1 MAEGVENEATGDL
14 LAHMDCD
21 IPQGYLIGHPLPAA
35 EMERWL
41 RERTHAA
48 A

>member
-1 MAEGVENEATGDL
+1 VAEGVEDEATRDL
-14 LAHMDCD
+14 LAHMGCD
-21 IPQGYLIGHPLPAA
+21 IPQGYLIGRPLPAA

-41 RERTHAA
+41 RERAHAA